1 MIQPSDTP
9 TSQSAATRWTFRRR
23 LGLLMRTRFDAEGAT
38 LSLHDVAARTH
49 GRVSADQLIAALN
62 QDEARA
68 IDPVV
73 YVLLAQAFDVD
84 PDFFLTDEAVQ
95 AHIAS
100 VRNRAAAHIQREPQA
115 SLQRLAFL
123 TASQAPTQSTA
134 GVH

>member
-1 MIQPSDTP
+1 VIQPSDTP

-23 LGLLMRTRFDAEGAT
+23 LGLLLRTRFDAEGAT

-62 QDEARA
+62 QDEART

-84 PDFFLTDEAVQ
+84 PDFFMTDEAVQ
-95 AHIAS
+95 AYIAS
-100 VRNRAAAHIQREPQA
+100 VRDLAAGRAECEPQP

-123 TASQAPTQSTA
+123 TASQAPAQSTA
-134 GVH
+134 SVR

>member
-84 PDFFLTDEAVQ
+84 PDFFMTDEAVY
-95 AHIAS
+95 AHVAT
-100 VRNRAAAHIQREPQA
+100 VRELAAAHVEREPRA

-123 TASQAPTQSTA
+123 TATETPAQSTA
-134 GVH
+134 SVR